1 MHKVRGIFSQKLVLI
16 QPAQPKGAC
25 RPQGIFPEVFS
36 QVREA
41 MDRGSDF
48 CCSGQVRIVL
58 PLLPPFFFFFNTFL
72 GHF

>member
-25 RPQGIFPEVFS
+25 RPQGIFPEVFG

-58 PLLPPFFFFFNTFL
+58 PLSSLLF
-72 GHF
+72 